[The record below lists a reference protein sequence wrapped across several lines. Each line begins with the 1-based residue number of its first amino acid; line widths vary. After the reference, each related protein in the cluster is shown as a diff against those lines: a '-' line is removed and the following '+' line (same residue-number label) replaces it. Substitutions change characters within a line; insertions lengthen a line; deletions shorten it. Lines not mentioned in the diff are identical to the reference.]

1 MKRRNSSKVCVCWSG
16 KLSKECCD
24 PLLGRLKK
32 AKTAVQLMR
41 SRYSAYALGGHG
53 EYLFDT
59 WLPEKRMDLSVVEL
73 SLRQLNWVRLEVLKG
88 TQSGEFATVEFV
100 AYFVDAE
107 GGEQAHREL
116 SSFKRVSGDWYYV
129 GD

>member
-1 MKRRNSSKVCVCWSG
+1 
-16 KLSKECCD
+16 
-24 PLLGRLKK
+24 
-32 AKTAVQLMR
+32 MR

-59 WLPEKRMDLSVVEL
+59 WLPEKRMDLSVEEL

-88 TQSGEFATVEFV
+88 TQSGEFAKVEFV

-129 GD
+129 GY